1 MVPYA
6 SDVDTVLVRFLTIVA
21 FVLMPFGM
29 ASATSASQPADGVQ
43 VNSLEQHLG
52 HCNPQPSG
60 DESDDQNGS
69 APSSDCSSM
78 CTVIPASEILTP
90 VRVVQLRSPSAHILA
105 NPFTGIEPDITTPPP
120 RRA

>member
-6 SDVDTVLVRFLTIVA
+6 IDMDTVLVRFLTIVA

-29 ASATSASQPADGVQ
+29 ASATTVSQPAGAVQ
-43 VNSLEQHLG
+43 VTSLEQHLG

-60 DESDDQNGS
+60 DESDDQNG
-69 APSSDCSSM
+69 PTPGSDCSSM
-78 CTVIPASEILTP
+78 CTVIPASDILTP
-90 VRVVQLRSPSAHILA
+90 VRIVQLLSPSADVLA